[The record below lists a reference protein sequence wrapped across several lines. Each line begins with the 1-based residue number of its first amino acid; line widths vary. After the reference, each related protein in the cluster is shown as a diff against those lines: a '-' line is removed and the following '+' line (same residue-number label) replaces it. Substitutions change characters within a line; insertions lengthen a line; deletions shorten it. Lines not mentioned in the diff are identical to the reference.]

1 MPAIDSVK
9 VLILAGG
16 HSSRMGTPKH
26 LLEVAGVPL
35 YARLCKILHE
45 ALPTTR
51 IHHISLTK
59 RSTKDDALC
68 NALFELPS
76 DDGAM
81 QLKIIEDDA
90 SLDIGPAA
98 GLLAAHEF
106 DTTAT
111 WLVLA
116 CDYPFIQAATVRQL
130 LENYE
135 PTVTCFKN
143 ADGFSEPLLGL
154 WSPNGLER
162 LAQNV
167 EIGRSGPSY
176 TVKMLDGKLLHPNY
190 AQWLRN
196 VNTPPEWA
204 VAKDLLQA
212 LPQK

>member
-16 HSSRMGTPKH
+16 HSSRMGIPKH

-35 YARLCKILHE
+35 YARLCQIVHE
-45 ALPTTR
+45 ALPNTR
-51 IHHISLTK
+51 MHHISLAK
-59 RSTKDDALC
+59 KSTKDDTLC
-68 NALFELPS
+68 NGLLELCS
-76 DDGAM
+76 NDSAM

-90 SLDIGPAA
+90 SLEIGPAA

-106 DTTAT
+106 DSTAT
-111 WLVLA
+111 WLVFA
-116 CDYPFIQAATVRQL
+116 CDYPFIQAGAVRQL

-135 PTVTCFKN
+135 PPVTCFMN

-176 TVKMLDGKLLHPNY
+176 TVKMLDGKLLHPNDT
-190 AQWLRN
+190 QWLRN
-196 VNTPPEWA
+196 VNTPQEWT